1 MLWGTSA
8 HHEQLRARYRERLEK
23 ESGENG
29 RVFYCEHRL
38 GLPVAEGAKISINMT
53 DASYTFRATNDE
65 TWELPKSRITNVSK
79 MTETEIQ
86 THLKSS
92 LGTTILGGA
101 VAGFPDAFVGSLVT
115 TPKNVA
121 VRSYYLVFNYLGQ
134 DSEPQ
139 MLLFQYNDSAAGMM
153 GYQKPKMFV
162 KDFQQRRDLYA
173 PVTNHLL

>member
-1 MLWGTSA
+1 MGGAILTPFLIGIPFLVIGIKSYKNIDNDEFMLWGTSA

-101 VAGFPDAFVGSLVT
+101 VAGFPGAFVGSLVINAKKCRGT
-115 TPKNVA
+115 F
-121 VRSYYLVFNYLGQ
+121 LLLG
-134 DSEPQ
+134 
-139 MLLFQYNDSAAGMM
+139 L
-153 GYQKPKMFV
+153 
-162 KDFQQRRDLYA
+162 
-173 PVTNHLL
+173 